1 MSGCIIASILPYHQT
16 DPLTHPNKVQDR
28 WPLVTETKPTLTNKA
43 TPPPPPPPPP
53 PPATKLVP
61 LGAACPLG
69 GWYAPHQMQNNTQA
83 ARHGDQA
90 TIRIALINKGSGTL
104 TTISIK

>member
-43 TPPPPPPPPP
+43 TPPPPPPPP